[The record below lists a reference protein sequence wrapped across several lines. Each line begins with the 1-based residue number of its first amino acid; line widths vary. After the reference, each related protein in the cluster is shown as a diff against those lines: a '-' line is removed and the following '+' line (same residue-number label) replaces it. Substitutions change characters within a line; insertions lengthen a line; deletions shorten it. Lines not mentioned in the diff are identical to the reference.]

1 MMGTL
6 KARAESK
13 WPGRRWCAAAMGVA
27 LCVSMS
33 GIACVRRTMIITTE
47 PPNARVFLNDEEI
60 GRSEVSTDF
69 LWYGDYGVIIRKEG
83 YETLQTHWLI
93 EPPWYE
99 VIPIDFLA
107 EVLWPGRLH
116 DVHKRHFE
124 LKPYEPPGA
133 EELVSRAVELRA
145 RALDARK

>member
-1 MMGTL
+1 MMGTTH
-6 KARAESK
+6 ARTESK
-13 WPGRRWCAAAMGVA
+13 WSTKRWCAAATGIA
-27 LCVSMS
+27 LCVSVS
-33 GIACVRRTMIITTE
+33 GVACVRRTIIITTE
-47 PPNARVFLNDEEI
+47 PSHARVFLNDEEI
-60 GRSEVSTDF
+60 GLSEVSTDF

-107 EVLWPGRLH
+107 EVLWPWWLH

-124 LKPYEPPGA
+124 LKPFDPPGA
-133 EELVSRAVELRA
+133 EELVNRATELRA

>member
-1 MMGTL
+1 MMGKGRT
-6 KARAESK
+6 RAESK
-13 WPGRRWCAAAMGVA
+13 WLGRRWCAAAMGIA
-27 LCVSMS
+27 LGVSVS
-33 GIACVRRTMIITTE
+33 SIACVRRTMIITTE
-47 PPNARVFLNDEEI
+47 PPHARVFLNGEEI
-60 GRSEVSTDF
+60 GQSEVSTDF

-99 VIPIDFLA
+99 KIPIDFLA

-124 LKPYEPPGA
+124 LKPYEPPDT
-133 EELVSRAVELRA
+133 EELVSRANELRA

>member
-1 MMGTL
+1 MMGKGRT
-6 KARAESK
+6 RAESK
-13 WPGRRWCAAAMGVA
+13 WPGRRCCAAAIGIA
-27 LCVSMS
+27 LGGTVS
-33 GIACVRRTMIITTE
+33 GIGCVRRTMVITTE
-47 PPNARVFLNDEEI
+47 PPLARVFLNGEEI
-60 GRSEVSTDF
+60 GQSEVSTDF

-99 VIPIDFLA
+99 AIPIDFLA

-124 LKPYEPPGA
+124 LKPLEPPDT
-133 EELVSRAVELRA
+133 EELVSRANELRA
-145 RALDARK
+145 RALDAKK

>member
-1 MMGTL
+1 MMGTTH
-6 KARAESK
+6 ARTESK
-13 WPGRRWCAAAMGVA
+13 WSTKRWCAAATGIA
-27 LCVSMS
+27 LCVSVS
-33 GIACVRRTMIITTE
+33 GVACVRRTIIITTE
-47 PPNARVFLNDEEI
+47 PSHARVFLNDEEI
-60 GRSEVSTDF
+60 GLSEVSTDF

-107 EVLWPGRLH
+107 EVLWPWWLH

-124 LKPYEPPGA
+124 LKPFDPPGA
-133 EELVSRAVELRA
+133 EELVSRATELRA